1 MTTTRDRL
9 AARLDDEFDYDPAV
23 RETVLDELAALCKA
37 KKVSAAKLK
46 DSVIIS
52 AIEDALSQLPED
64 DAPEACEECG
74 CAPCRC
80 DEPSTGVCD
89 NPEAEHPGHPCNHY
103 TDDAPTMTDEIN
115 AASLESMREGVNA
128 DLTTEQLED
137 VEEILDMLHTAPAF
151 DVEAHNAAVAER
163 DAKEAAA
170 KARRGAHADC
180 DEAKGDAPTR
190 PAGSHAECDHPRT
203 KAGRAAC
210 RRERAK
216 AAAAAQE
223 S

>member
-89 NPEAEHPGHPCNHY
+89 NPEVEHPGHPCNHY

-115 AASLESMREGVNA
+115 AASLEGLREARAG
-128 DLTTEQLED
+128 ED

-163 DAKEAAA
+163 DAKEAAKA
-170 KARRGAHADC
+170 AKAARTKARR
-180 DEAKGDAPTR
+180 DEAKGDAPKR